1 MCCSYDFLRVFDG
14 GDLTE
19 PLLEE
24 LSGTIETLT
33 EIQSTGN
40 ELYLRF
46 QSDTSQNAA
55 GFQIAFEEGL

>member
-14 GDLTE
+14 GDFTD

-46 QSDTSQNAA
+46 QSDTSQNAP
-55 GFQIAFEEGL
+55 GFQIEFEEGL

>member
-1 MCCSYDFLRVFDG
+1 MYCSYDFLRVFDG

-46 QSDTSQNAA
+46 QSDTSQNGP
-55 GFQIAFEEGL
+55 GFQIEFEEGL

>member
-1 MCCSYDFLRVFDG
+1 MCLSYDILRVFDG
-14 GDLTE
+14 GNFTE
-19 PLLEE
+19 PLLVE

-46 QSDTSQNAA
+46 ESDTSQNAP
-55 GFQIAFEEGL
+55 GFQIEFEEGL

>member
-1 MCCSYDFLRVFDG
+1 MCFSYDILRVFDG
-14 GDLTE
+14 GNFTE
-19 PLLEE
+19 PLLVE

>member
-1 MCCSYDFLRVFDG
+1 MCCSYDFLHIFDG
-14 GDLTE
+14 GDLTA

-24 LSGTIETLT
+24 LSGTIEALT

>member
-1 MCCSYDFLRVFDG
+1 MCFSYDILRVFDG
-14 GDLTE
+14 GNFTE
-19 PLLEE
+19 PLLVE

-46 QSDTSQNAA
+46 ESDLSQNAP
-55 GFQIAFEEGL
+55 GFQIDYEEGL

>member
-1 MCCSYDFLRVFDG
+1 MCFSYDILRVFDG
-14 GDLTE
+14 GNFTE
-19 PLLEE
+19 PLLVE

-46 QSDTSQNAA
+46 ESDLSQNAP
-55 GFQIAFEEGL
+55 GFQIEFEEGV